1 MRHSRFLLIA
11 AALILLIGTRAF
23 GDDAPVK
30 KVRTRRGPAQDPPRF
45 SPPRPPALDQDFE
58 DPAED
63 ELENGDSP
71 NRAQVP
77 PPSSVPPP
85 VVPANNDNHPPQGGG
100 VNGAP
105 KLKFELA
112 DGEYYEKGKKRGRS
126 PVAKR
131 TTQSV
136 QSH

>member
-1 MRHSRFLLIA
+1 MRIFGFLVIA
-11 AALILLIGTRAF
+11 MVGFAITTSAF
-23 GDDAPVK
+23 AQAPVRK
-30 KVRTRRGPAQDPPRF
+30 GRMRRGPAQDPPRF
-45 SPPRPPALDQDFE
+45 SPPRPPSLDQDFD
-58 DPAED
+58 DPSED

-85 VVPANNDNHPPQGGG
+85 VVNGNNTPPPS
-100 VNGAP
+100 NGSASGQS

-126 PVAKR
+126 PMAKR

-136 QSH
+136 K